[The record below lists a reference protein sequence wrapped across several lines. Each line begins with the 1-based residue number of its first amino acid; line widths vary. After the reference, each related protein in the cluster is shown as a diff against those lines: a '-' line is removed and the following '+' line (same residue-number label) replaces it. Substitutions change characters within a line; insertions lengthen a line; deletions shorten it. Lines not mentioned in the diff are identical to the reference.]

1 MRAHGFFEFITLFL
15 QVYCPCL
22 RRLDVQSTTPGS
34 GEVVT
39 RSRHL
44 TPHFTFNPI
53 PVSFPLTPHS
63 IFRLKK
69 IHRVQAM
76 KRTQVASIRPE
87 YLVSENG
94 YGKKYALCVS
104 AAETFRY

>member
-53 PVSFPLTPHS
+53 PVSLPLTPHS

-87 YLVSENG
+87 YLVSDNG
-94 YGKKYALCVS
+94 YGKKYALCAS